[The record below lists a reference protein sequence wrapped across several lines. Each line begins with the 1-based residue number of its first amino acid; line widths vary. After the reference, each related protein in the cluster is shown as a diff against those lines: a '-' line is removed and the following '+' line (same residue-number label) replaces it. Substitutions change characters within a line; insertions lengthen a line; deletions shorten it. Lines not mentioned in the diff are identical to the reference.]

1 MRIGLILGG
10 IIVLS
15 TCISALPG
23 MRGPDR
29 SGYERA
35 PLQDSNMV
43 VGKRIFY
50 SSCNTCHK
58 DSGLALAPSLTVL
71 RAMTARA
78 VLFAL
83 DNGKMKLQGASLNTG
98 QRRATAE
105 WVTQGKLK
113 EFAWPASAFKPVS
126 PASLAPR
133 PGDYNGWGGNLEATG
148 FRNATDAGIDPANLG
163 KISLKWAF
171 GFPEGTIIRSKPAT
185 AGNWLIAGSQ
195 YGDLYAIDRH
205 DGKLGWIFTA
215 SAAIRG
221 AIVIA
226 KDSNRRVA
234 YFADYSTNVYAV
246 DIVSGKLIW
255 NQRAGFDQL
264 SATTGSVAVYN
275 GRVYVPISSL
285 EVASAAYGTYPCCI
299 SSGGLVALDA
309 HTGKKLWF
317 HRVLPAAKLSSTN
330 RKGAPIYGPSG
341 APVWCSPTIDR
352 RRGLVYIG
360 TGENYSYPSTN
371 TSDAIQA
378 LDLISGRLVWSF
390 QGTSGDIY
398 NLACPV
404 LNNCPPTPGPD
415 LDFGMAPILVHRP
428 SGTDIGTSGK
438 DILLAGQKSG
448 VVYALE
454 PSSGKLIWKTRI
466 GKGGALG
473 GVHWGMASDG
483 NRLYATNADNP
494 LALDK
499 RDSSTHAAAGIYALD
514 VKTGKTL
521 WYTPSPPCPGEKDC
535 MAVNSAAPAVV
546 PGLVFAGGLDGHIRA
561 YRTESGAVVWD
572 YNTAVPFQTINGVA
586 GEGGAIDGPAPVISR
601 GMLFVNSGYGMFGQ
615 KPGNVLLAFEVSR

>member
-35 PLQDSNMV
+35 PLQDSNMT

-83 DNGKMKLQGASLNTG
+83 DKGKMKLQGASLNTG
-98 QRRATAE
+98 QRRAIAE
-105 WVTQGKLK
+105 WVAQSKIK
-113 EFAWPASAFKPVS
+113 ESVWPASAFKPVT
-126 PASLAPR
+126 PTSLTPG

-148 FRNATDAGIDPANLG
+148 FRNEADAGIDPVNL
-163 KISLKWAF
+163 KTISLKWAY
-171 GFPEGTIIRSKPAT
+171 GFPEGTIIRSKPAL
-185 AGNWLIAGSQ
+185 AGNWLIVGSQ
-195 YGDLYAIDRH
+195 YGDLYAIDRR
-205 DGKLGWIFTA
+205 DGKLGWVFTA

-246 DIVSGKLIW
+246 DIGSGKLIW

-285 EVASAAYGTYPCCI
+285 EVASAAYGTYPCCS

-309 HTGKKLWF
+309 RTGEKLWA
-317 HRVLPAAKLSSTN
+317 HRVLPPAKLSSTN
-330 RKGAPIYGPSG
+330 RKGAPNYGPSG
-341 APVWCSPTIDR
+341 APVWCSPTIDK

-360 TGENYSYPSTN
+360 TGENYSYPSTS

-378 LDLISGRLVWSF
+378 LDL
-390 QGTSGDIY
+390 
-398 NLACPV
+398 
-404 LNNCPPTPGPD
+404 
-415 LDFGMAPILVHRP
+415 
-428 SGTDIGTSGK
+428 
-438 DILLAGQKSG
+438 
-448 VVYALE
+448 
-454 PSSGKLIWKTRI
+454 
-466 GKGGALG
+466 
-473 GVHWGMASDG
+473 
-483 NRLYATNADNP
+483 
-494 LALDK
+494 
-499 RDSSTHAAAGIYALD
+499 
-514 VKTGKTL
+514 
-521 WYTPSPPCPGEKDC
+521 
-535 MAVNSAAPAVV
+535 
-546 PGLVFAGGLDGHIRA
+546 
-561 YRTESGAVVWD
+561 
-572 YNTAVPFQTINGVA
+572 
-586 GEGGAIDGPAPVISR
+586 
-601 GMLFVNSGYGMFGQ
+601 
-615 KPGNVLLAFEVSR
+615 